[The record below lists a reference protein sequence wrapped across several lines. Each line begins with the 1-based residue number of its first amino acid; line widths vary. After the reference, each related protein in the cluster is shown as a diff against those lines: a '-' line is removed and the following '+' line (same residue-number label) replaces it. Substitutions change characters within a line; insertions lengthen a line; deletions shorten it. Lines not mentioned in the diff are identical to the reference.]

1 MNSSATLATTQY
13 NHPSPTNSAISDG
26 QLTEKPAASLK
37 IPLPDS
43 VTLLLMGDS
52 TGGHESP
59 HALNS
64 YKDNVI
70 YDFFK
75 VIFEC
80 KRASDKSTIMYTTA
94 EHLVVSLH
102 LFINHSTQK

>member
-1 MNSSATLATTQY
+1 
-13 NHPSPTNSAISDG
+13 
-26 QLTEKPAASLK
+26 
-37 IPLPDS
+37 
-43 VTLLLMGDS
+43 MGDS

-64 YKDNVI
+64 YKDNVR

-75 VIFEC
+75 VIFEH
-80 KRASDKSTIMYTTA
+80 KTASDKSTIMYITA

-102 LFINHSTQK
+102 LFINHIIQKSFKSDLICKFLQLEFSILSITL